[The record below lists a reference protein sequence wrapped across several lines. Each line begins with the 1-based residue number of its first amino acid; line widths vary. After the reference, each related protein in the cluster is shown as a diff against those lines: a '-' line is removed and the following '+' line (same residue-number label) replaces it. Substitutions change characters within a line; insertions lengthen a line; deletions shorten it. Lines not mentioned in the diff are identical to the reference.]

1 MGFTSEY
8 LEALREKKLEEIY
21 INDYL
26 LGDRVLNS
34 MNMEYPLKMHLIKIL
49 KQEKEGV

>member
-1 MGFTSEY
+1 MAFTSEY
-8 LEALREKKLEEIY
+8 LEALREKKIEKIY

-26 LGDRVLNS
+26 LRDRVLNS
-34 MNMEYPLKMHLIKIL
+34 MNSKCPLNRHLIKIL